1 MNIKYLSVVIAL
13 CFGINASA
21 QKYVGGDISLLTK
34 YEEHGAKYY
43 THTGETISDVLG
55 FFADEKLNAMRVRL
69 FVDPSKA
76 PAAEVGEGVCQDL
89 DYVCALGKRIKSAGM
104 ALMLDIHY
112 SDSWADPA
120 KQYTPDAWTSLD
132 DDALVAKVYDYTADV
147 LKAMTEAGATPDFI
161 QTGNEISYGMLW
173 GARGASASS
182 MKSYYAGNEKNAAR
196 FFALLKSAGKACR
209 EKCPDA
215 KIVIHT
221 ERVQNTDYT
230 KQFYDDMATAR
241 IDYDIIGLS
250 YYPYF
255 HGTLSQL
262 EKCLSQTETAFPEK
276 KIMIVEAGYPYAWE
290 VPGSTYD
297 YTSMYPY
304 SDEGQLNFTE
314 DLIRTLNRHD
324 SVTGLFWWFMEANEC
339 GLDWNT
345 QRVTDKWYNAPLFDN
360 RDGRATSA
368 LSALKNFLPSSGI
381 SDVNAAKGS
390 VDSRIFTIDGRL
402 VDTDGKSS
410 QLPAG
415 LYVSAGKKIAVR

>member
-43 THTGETISDVLG
+43 THSGEAISDLLG

-76 PAAEVGEGVCQDL
+76 PATEVGEGVCQDL

-132 DDALVAKVYDYTADV
+132 DDALVAKVYDYTTEV
-147 LKAMTEAGATPDFI
+147 LKAMKEAGATPDFI
-161 QTGNEISYGMLW
+161 QTGNEISYGILW
-173 GARGASASS
+173 GARSASASS

-221 ERVQNTDYT
+221 ERVQNIDYT
-230 KQFYDDMATAR
+230 KQFYNDMATAG

-262 EKCLSQTETAFPEK
+262 EKCLTQTEAAFPEK

-381 SDVNAAKGS
+381 SDVNAAKGDA
-390 VDSRIFTIDGRL
+390 DSRIFTIDGRL
-402 VDTDGKSS
+402 VDTDGNSS

>member
-43 THTGETISDVLG
+43 THSGEAISDLLG

-76 PAAEVGEGVCQDL
+76 PEDEVGEGVCQDL
-89 DYVCALGKRIKSAGM
+89 AYVCALGKRIKAAGI

-132 DDALVAKVYDYTADV
+132 DDALVAKVYDYTTEV
-147 LKAMTEAGATPDFI
+147 LKAMKEAGATPDFI
-161 QTGNEISYGMLW
+161 QTGNEISYGILW
-173 GARGASASS
+173 GARSASASS

-209 EKCPDA
+209 EECPDA

-221 ERVQNTDYT
+221 ERVQNIDYT
-230 KQFYDDMATAR
+230 KQFYNDMDTAG

-262 EKCLSQTETAFPEK
+262 EKCLTQTEAAFPEK

-381 SDVNAAKGS
+381 SDVNAAKGN

>member
-13 CFGINASA
+13 CFGINTSA

-43 THTGETISDVLG
+43 THSGEAISDLLG

-76 PAAEVGEGVCQDL
+76 PEDEVGEGVCQDL
-89 DYVCALGKRIKSAGM
+89 AYVCALGKRVKAAGM

-120 KQYTPDAWTSLD
+120 KQYTPDAWALLS
-132 DDALVAKVYDYTADV
+132 DANLASKVHDYTVDV
-147 LKAMTEAGATPDFI
+147 LTAMISAGATPDFI

-173 GARGASASS
+173 GARGAADSS
-182 MKSYYAGNEKNAAR
+182 MKRYYAGRENNAER
-196 FFALLKSAGKACR
+196 FFTLLESATKACR
-209 EKCPDA
+209 EMCPQA
-215 KIVIHT
+215 KIVLHT
-221 ERVQNTDYT
+221 ERVSNIDYT
-230 KQFYDDMATAR
+230 LLFYKDMDAAN

-262 EKCLSQTETAFPEK
+262 DRCLTETKSAFPEK

-290 VPGSTYD
+290 VPGTTYD
-297 YTSMYPY
+297 YTTFYPY
-304 SDEGQLNFTE
+304 SDEGQQKFTA

-324 SVTGLFWWFMEANEC
+324 NVTGLFWWMMEANEC

-381 SDVNAAKGS
+381 SDVNAAKGDA
-390 VDSRIFTIDGRL
+390 DSRIFTIDGRL
-402 VDTDGKSS
+402 VGTDGDAK